1 LKKVEGVRVL
11 AAEANQDHE
20 AGTVQDPNPDHGQNR
35 HVVHDPQLLEDPV
48 PGPGRLTAEEQDLG
62 LVSVVQDQWKGKME
76 VQTKDPLPEAEVE
89 LQKEAG
95 PDPDL
100 RREKTGME
108 INRITK
114 I

>member
-1 LKKVEGVRVL
+1 MKKVEDVLVL
-11 AAEANQDHE
+11 AAEASQDHE
-20 AGTVQDPNPDHGQNR
+20 AGTVQDPNQGHGQNR
-35 HVVHDPQLLEDPV
+35 HVVHDLLLPEDPA
-48 PGPGRLTAEEQDLG
+48 PDPGRLTEEEQDLG
-62 LVSVVQDQWKGKME
+62 LVSVVRDQLKGKME
-76 VQTKDPLPEAEVE
+76 VQIKDPLPVAEAE

-100 RREKTGME
+100 RTEKTGME